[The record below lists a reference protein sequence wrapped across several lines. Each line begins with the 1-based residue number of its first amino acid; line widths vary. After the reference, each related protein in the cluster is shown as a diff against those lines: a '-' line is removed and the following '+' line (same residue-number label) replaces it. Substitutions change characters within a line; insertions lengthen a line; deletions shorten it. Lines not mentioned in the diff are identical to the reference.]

1 MHVQTTSYLKQLKVW
16 NGVDLVWHSVVE
28 GLEGWWGLV
37 AVHGR
42 RRRQKV
48 IACSGKVV
56 LGYTGFLRVELSNP
70 PTLTAV

>member
-1 MHVQTTSYLKQLKVW
+1 MALSSG
-16 NGVDLVWHSVVE
+16 GVRRVV
-28 GLEGWWGLV
+28 GLV